1 MEIDLVLR
9 TVLAPAALALFA
21 GLVIT
26 ALLRLIRSGTQPVFV
41 RPNPSSRTVAFV
53 VPLAAA
59 LSSAAVEGR
68 PMRPFLVPTGTAFEW
83 LPFAIAA
90 GSLVAVAVGDGAGRI
105 GRIAASVGAAAVSV
119 GLLVPP
125 GMRDGTAQLV
135 AAAVAGAC
143 AFGASGERPAGAA
156 RFASWWLV
164 LSVASATVLLSGFA
178 KLAFMI
184 ASVAALSAACA
195 LLAPFV
201 AAIRAGVAANA
212 ALSIALS
219 STAFIGAGYDEAG
232 FPLMAWILL
241 AAAPASAALAELPW
255 FTARPRARIAAIVAL
270 PALVACIAL
279 AVGLAATRSDKAAST
294 DTDDLYGLAASP

>member
-1 MEIDLVLR
+1 MELDLVLR
-9 TVLAPAALALFA
+9 TVLAPAALALVA
-21 GLVIT
+21 GLAII
-26 ALLRLIRSGTQPVFV
+26 ALLRLRGTGTQAAFV
-41 RPNPSSRTVAFV
+41 RPNPSSRIVALL

-90 GSLVAVAVGDGAGRI
+90 GALVAAAVGDGAGRL
-105 GRIAASVGAAAVSV
+105 GRIAASAGAAAVSV

-164 LSVASATVLLSGFA
+164 LSVASAMVLLSGFA

-184 ASVAALSAACA
+184 ASIAALSAAFA
-195 LLAPFV
+195 LLAPFLS
-201 AAIRAGVAANA
+201 AFRAGISANV

-219 STAFIGAGYDEAG
+219 ATAFIGAGYDEAG
-232 FPLMAWILL
+232 FPLVAWILL
-241 AAAPASAALAELPW
+241 AAAPASDALAELPW
-255 FTARPRARIAAIVAL
+255 FAARPRVQVAAIVIL
-270 PALVACIAL
+270 PALVACTAL
-279 AVGLAATRSDKAAST
+279 VIGFAATRPDAAT
-294 DTDDLYGLAASP
+294 ADTADLYGLAASP